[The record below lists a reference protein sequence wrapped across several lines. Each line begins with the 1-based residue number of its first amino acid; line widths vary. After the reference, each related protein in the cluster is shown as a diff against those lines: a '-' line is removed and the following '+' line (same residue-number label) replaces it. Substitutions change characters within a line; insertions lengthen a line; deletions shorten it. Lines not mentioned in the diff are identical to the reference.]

1 MSKQPLK
8 NTPKPMKYN
17 ALKHGLFSRES
28 LLPFENRRDYMRF
41 RRNVINS
48 LNPSN
53 DLERHIAN
61 DIADDAWR
69 VRRHD
74 DQIFAQKQK
83 LYDLLTPSMVAEMGG
98 VPQALWQKA
107 PAWLTDMQ
115 SKIALS
121 TQQFSQ
127 KICDQYLDCK
137 KNFSMI
143 PNLVAVHKQYSAL
156 FNVASEHAKLLGKR
170 EVVSSVTHTIDH
182 AWQSNTKALWELLE
196 QVYHTAYFQ
205 ANWKS
210 IRQTAQPWIESWYFL
225 KESESSRIEHLK
237 SLGIKARSDF
247 RKQLQAYE
255 RLKKN
260 QCTFSA
266 MLTKL
271 AHDPTQIQ
279 DDLRELS
286 NTKSAAV
293 FNKKTVASK
302 GLGSANVPI
311 SV

>member
-1 MSKQPLK
+1 MTTQTPK
-8 NTPKPMKYN
+8 NKSKPMKYN
-17 ALKHGLFSRES
+17 ALKHGLFCKES

-53 DLERHIAN
+53 DLERHVAN

-83 LYDLLTPSMVAEMGG
+83 LYDLLTPNMVAEMGG
-98 VPQALWQKA
+98 VPQSLWQEA

-115 SKIALS
+115 HKIPAAN
-121 TQQFSQ
+121 QQYAQ
-127 KICDQYLDCK
+127 KVCDQYLDCK
-137 KNFSMI
+137 KNFSTI
-143 PNLVAVHKQYSAL
+143 PNLVAVHKQYPVL
-156 FNVASEHAKLLGKR
+156 FHVASERAKLMGKR

-182 AWQSNTKALWELLE
+182 AWQANTKALWELLE
-196 QVYHTAYFQ
+196 QVYHMAYFQ
-205 ANWKS
+205 ANWKA

-237 SLGIKARSDF
+237 TLGLKARADF
-247 RKQLQAYE
+247 RRQLQAYE

-260 QCTFSA
+260 QCTFYRCS
-266 MLTKL
+266 LNWRT
-271 AHDPTQIQ
+271 IQ
-279 DDLRELS
+279 MRRPIRLKSHHILEVLR
-286 NTKSAAV
+286 
-293 FNKKTVASK
+293 
-302 GLGSANVPI
+302 
-311 SV
+311 